1 VEQEVH
7 QIQERDARNL
17 ANVETSSGNLL
28 NLINDILDLSRIEAG
43 GWGTA
48 GGCAHACRRVRRRTG
63 VHVKERVELHRE
75 LADVGHIS
83 YEKTR

>member
-1 VEQEVH
+1 MEQEVH

-43 GWGTA
+43 GMEVGA
-48 GGCAHACRRVRRRTG
+48 QQIDVRT
-63 VHVKERVELHRE
+63 
-75 LADVGHIS
+75 LADECADALEAS
-83 YEKTR
+83 

>member
-1 VEQEVH
+1 MEQEVH

-43 GWGTA
+43 GKEVGA
-48 GGCAHACRRVRRRTG
+48 QQIDVRT
-63 VHVKERVELHRE
+63 
-75 LADVGHIS
+75 LADECADALES
-83 YEKTR
+83 T